1 MTNERHDA
9 MNPDAEEPRTV
20 RVTVDPQ
27 QTPQEE
33 AELVARIAAAI
44 VAESSTAEV
53 LQFELRTGDAV
64 EVPGTT
70 VADRM
75 QGSARWSA

>member
-1 MTNERHDA
+1 MSPSA
-9 MNPDAEEPRTV
+9 SPPPDEPRTV

-27 QTPQEE
+27 QTPREE

-44 VAESSTAEV
+44 VAESVDAET
-53 LQFELRTGDAV
+53 LAFELRTGDSV

-75 QGSARWSA
+75 QGTARWSA

>member
-1 MTNERHDA
+1 VTQEITMT
-9 MNPDAEEPRTV
+9 TI

-27 QTPQEE
+27 QTPKEE
-33 AELVARIAAAI
+33 AELVARVAAAL
-44 VAESSTAEV
+44 VES
-53 LQFELRTGDAV
+53 TGDDNVTV
-64 EVPGTT
+64 ELERSEQVRVAGTT

>member
-1 MTNERHDA
+1 MT
-9 MNPDAEEPRTV
+9 TIKLS
-20 RVTVDPQ
+20 VDPG

-33 AELVARIAAAI
+33 AELVARVAAAI
-44 VAESSTAEV
+44 AES
-53 LQFELRTGDAV
+53 TGSDAIAIEIEKSEHV
-64 EVPGTT
+64 QVRGTG